1 MTTFWTKREK
11 PDEAEHLLLVGEP
24 LSEFIRDK
32 ENEPPYN
39 SGFAGDVWT
48 NTAIYTK
55 RALEEFKDAETKVSV
70 FGMVGSDKVS
80 DDLLKFMQESG
91 VNTDLVTRHLSKT
104 LGAVINDLVAQARGD
119 EAGSRILDREHSAS
133 RETFVGMDRVAMEK
147 LLDDKTS
154 LYVSGTI
161 LGASRERGKVIELM
175 KLAKEKNIKVF
186 FSTNFR
192 PQVWAFEGQNEPYKL
207 NPGVLRPTL
216 DELTTD
222 KIMEMISEKRFE
234 GVVKG
239 LGKEGEA
246 RVNAFKSEF
255 QQNPEAK
262 LTSDDAAKL
271 AAGLKKLSD
280 VYQKASYYMDDA
292 LKYADVVFASQD
304 DERNMH
310 PECGSPA
317 KSAERIHKLS
327 PAKEII
333 VTDGGKPARLQCYSN
348 QGFQSSAENI
358 PVPENVKVKDITG
371 AGDSFAGTYMALC
384 FNGVNPKQAA
394 TAAAQVGSNV
404 VQYVGALPTDAFH
417 IPYTTIFAGIQGQ
430 GSGSPN
436 AAM

>member
-1 MTTFWTKREK
+1 
-11 PDEAEHLLLVGEP
+11 
-24 LSEFIRDK
+24 
-32 ENEPPYN
+32 
-39 SGFAGDVWT
+39 
-48 NTAIYTK
+48 
-55 RALEEFKDAETKVSV
+55 
-70 FGMVGSDKVS
+70 
-80 DDLLKFMQESG
+80 
-91 VNTDLVTRHLSKT
+91 
-104 LGAVINDLVAQARGD
+104 
-119 EAGSRILDREHSAS
+119 
-133 RETFVGMDRVAMEK
+133 MEK
-147 LLDDKTS
+147 LLDGKTS

-192 PQVWAFEGQNEPYKL
+192 PQVWAFEGHNEPPIL

-222 KIMEMISEKRFE
+222 KIMEMIREKRFE

-327 PAKEII
+327 SAKEIV
-333 VTDGGKPARLQCYSN
+333 VTDGGKPARLQCYN
-348 QGFQSSAENI
+348 DQGFQSSTENI
-358 PVPENVKVKDITG
+358 PVPQNVKVKDITG
-371 AGDSFAGTYMALC
+371 AGDSFAGTYMALR

-404 VQYVGALPTDAFH
+404 VQYIGALPTDAFH
-417 IPYTTIFAGIQGQ
+417 IPYTTIFANIQGQ
-430 GSGSPN
+430 GSGSPG
-436 AAM
+436 ASM